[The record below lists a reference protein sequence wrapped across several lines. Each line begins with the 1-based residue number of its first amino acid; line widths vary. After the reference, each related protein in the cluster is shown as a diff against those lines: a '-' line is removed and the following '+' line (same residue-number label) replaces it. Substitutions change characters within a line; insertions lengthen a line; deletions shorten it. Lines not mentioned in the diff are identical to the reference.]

1 MFIRDSTLE
10 IFSCSLWFHGHHQIP
25 RCSNKC
31 HEEVGMKSVIQRGF
45 FAAITLF
52 KLGVS
57 CLWGY
62 DFILFFCIS
71 AAWNDHLVKIEW
83 KAYFSVTRS
92 WYQPISQSPCCPQVA
107 HSVTVSFIRC
117 DSSGP
122 IKWRS
127 LTSVLLVEFVQ
138 SGDGRLHLPSWS
150 NFFLRFLCSLMVFH
164 SWRSEFVL
172 RVIIKLTLQGFY
184 CHRKR
189 YKNYHST
196 M

>member
-57 CLWGY
+57 CLWGC

-92 WYQPISQSPCCPQVA
+92 WYQPISLLSPGRPLGYSELYQMWQLRPNKVEVFNKCSFSWICTEWRWKIASPILKQFLSQV
-107 HSVTVSFIRC
+107 SVQF
-117 DSSGP
+117 
-122 IKWRS
+122 
-127 LTSVLLVEFVQ
+127 
-138 SGDGRLHLPSWS
+138 DGFS
-150 NFFLRFLCSLMVFH
+150 
-164 SWRSEFVL
+164 
-172 RVIIKLTLQGFY
+172 
-184 CHRKR
+184 
-189 YKNYHST
+189 
-196 M
+196 